1 MQPSN
6 HHHTVAD
13 GAQARA
19 DFTNRRE
26 LRLCPRRFGMLNV
39 VRSARMWSEQCA
51 SRGSCVVAAG
61 GYGARQ
67 MGTLG
72 FPKIP
77 KNLSLSSLFNLGLF
91 FELVSFFLSLLFL
104 VIWAVSCN

>member
-26 LRLCPRRFGMLNV
+26 LRLCPWYAERGSKRTDVERAMRESGV
-39 VRSARMWSEQCA
+39 VR
-51 SRGSCVVAAG
+51 G
-61 GYGARQ
+61 GCWWLRREANGNLRVS
-67 MGTLG
+67 
-72 FPKIP
+72 
-77 KNLSLSSLFNLGLF
+77 KNSKKSKLI
-91 FELVSFFLSLLFL
+91 ELV
-104 VIWAVSCN
+104 